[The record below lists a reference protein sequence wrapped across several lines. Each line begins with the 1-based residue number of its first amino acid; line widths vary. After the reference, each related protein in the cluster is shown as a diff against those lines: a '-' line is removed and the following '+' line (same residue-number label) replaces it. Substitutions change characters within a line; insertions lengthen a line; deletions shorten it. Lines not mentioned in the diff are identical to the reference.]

1 MSALKRTHT
10 CNELTA
16 KDIGKGVVLKGWVN
30 SRRDHGGLI
39 FIDLR
44 DRLGLTQ
51 IVLNPQMNEE
61 AHKVGE
67 EIRSEFVICVE
78 GSVEKRPDGTI
89 NAKLTTGEIEVKAGR
104 VTILNRAA
112 TLPFALD
119 DASVSEDIR
128 LTYRYID
135 LRRPFMYN
143 NLSMRYKIT
152 KVVRD
157 YLDHQQFIEVETPIL
172 TKSTPEG
179 ARDYLVPSRVNPGKF
194 YALPQSPQL
203 FKQLLMVSGYE
214 RYYQLA
220 RCLRDEDLRAD
231 RQPEHTQIDME
242 MSFVEP
248 EDVFTVI
255 EGMFRKIFKDLF
267 NKDIAVPFRRMK
279 YAEAMSRYGSDKP
292 DLRFGIEI
300 QDITDIAKTT
310 DFKVFRGVAD
320 GGGLVCGINAP
331 GCAKFSLKEIED
343 LTAMVKVW
351 GAKGLA
357 WFKVDESGALTG
369 SIAKFFPAGLQEK
382 IKMKLSAKPGDIL
395 LFVADKAKVVYAS
408 LGALRLKVADL
419 LGMRDQ
425 SRVELLWVFDFPLL
439 EYSEEEKRLV
449 AMHHPFTSPMDED
462 IPLLDSAPEKVRA
475 KAYDL
480 VFNGTEV
487 GGGSIRIHNSQ
498 LQSKMFGVLSMDEKR
513 AYERFGF
520 LLDALQYGAPPHG
533 GIAIGLDRLTMLL
546 LGLDSIRD
554 VIAFPKTASAT
565 CMMTKSPAEVS
576 PGQLKELHIKVVE

>member
-1 MSALKRTHT
+1 MSALKRTHS
-10 CNELTA
+10 CNQLTA
-16 KDIGKGVVLKGWVN
+16 KDIGKNVVLKGWVN

-44 DRLGLTQ
+44 DRFGLTQ

-67 EIRSEFVICVE
+67 EIRSEYVICVE
-78 GSVEKRPDGTI
+78 GGVEKRPEGTI
-89 NAKLTTGEIEVKAGR
+89 NAKLTTGEIEIKASR

-112 TLPFALD
+112 TLPFAID
-119 DASVSEDIR
+119 DDSVSEDIR
-128 LTYRYID
+128 LAYRYID

-143 NLSMRYKIT
+143 NLSTRYKIT
-152 KVVRD
+152 KIVRD
-157 YLDHQQFIEVETPIL
+157 YLDHHQFIEVETPIL

-242 MSFVEP
+242 LSFVEP
-248 EDVFTVI
+248 EDIFAI
-255 EGMFRKIFKDLF
+255 MEGMFQKVFKELF
-267 NKDIAVPFRRMK
+267 NKEIKTPFRRMK
-279 YAEAMSRYGSDKP
+279 YAEAMSTYGSDKP

-300 QDITDIAKTT
+300 RDITDIAKTT
-310 DFKVFRGVAD
+310 EFKVFRGVAD
-320 GGGLVCGINAP
+320 SGGLVCGINAT

-343 LTAMVKVW
+343 LTNMVKVY

-357 WFKVDESGALTG
+357 WFKVDEGGALTG
-369 SIAKFFPAGLQEK
+369 TIAKFFPRELQEH
-382 IKMKLSAKPGDIL
+382 IKAKLSGKPGDIL
-395 LFVADKAKVVYAS
+395 LFVADKAKVVYES
-408 LGALRLKVADL
+408 LGALRLKIAEL
-419 LGMRDQ
+419 LALRDPEKI
-425 SRVELLWVFDFPLL
+425 ELLWVTDFPLL

-462 IPLLDSAPEKVRA
+462 IPLLDTAPEKVRA

-487 GGGSIRIHNSQ
+487 GGGSIRIHNSK
-498 LQSKMFGVLSMDEKR
+498 LQSKMFGVLSMDEKK

-533 GIAIGLDRLTMLL
+533 GIAIGLDRLVMLL
-546 LGLDSIRD
+546 LGLSSIRD

-565 CMMTKSPAEVS
+565 CLMTKSPSEVA
-576 PGQLKELHIKVVE
+576 PEQLKELHIKVAD